1 MKNIKQQKMDM
12 AVVERSIRDD
22 KTEPHLSNTV
32 NWILTQ
38 LLCFHDSEQIWFLM
52 DDILLY
58 QQPWKDT

>member
-1 MKNIKQQKMDM
+1 MDT

-32 NWILTQ
+32 NWIFTQ
-38 LLCFHDSEQIWFLM
+38 VLCFHDSEQIWFLM